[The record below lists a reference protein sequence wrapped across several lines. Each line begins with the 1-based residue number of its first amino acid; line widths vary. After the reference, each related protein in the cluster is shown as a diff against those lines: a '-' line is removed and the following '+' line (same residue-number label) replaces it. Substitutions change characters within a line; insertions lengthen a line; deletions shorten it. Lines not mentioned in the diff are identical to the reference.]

1 MSIQN
6 HSFSGFRQFCAG
18 ILANSNSLGD
28 WFSNRLLES
37 SRVNLTVTIGG
48 NQVFVETG
56 SDLLAQ
62 MIQSAKQNK
71 LTKEEADV
79 IASELDK
86 ISFRYDHQRTW
97 YYVEFVEK
105 QLTNTETTDKMEESK
120 SVDAVVE
127 TKAPAQRGR
136 KPTSK

>member
-37 SRVNLTVTIGG
+37 SRVNLTITVGG

-62 MIQSAKQNK
+62 MIQAAKENK
-71 LTKEEADV
+71 LTKDEADV
-79 IASELDK
+79 IAAELDK
-86 ISFRYDHQRTW
+86 ISFRYDHHRTW

-105 QLTNTETTDKMEESK
+105 QLTNTESADKMEESN
-120 SVDAVVE
+120 STDTVVE
-127 TKAPAQRGR
+127 TKAPTQRGR
-136 KPTSK
+136 KPANK